1 MTNRDTKKYKLK
13 VGYTVFIGL
22 IIFFIFIILVGTEGY
37 YFSKT
42 YHLNI
47 LVKSTQGLI
56 EGGKVSLG
64 GLKIGQIDKIEF
76 TTVNNQNLVKIKL
89 ALLEKYKSQITEHS
103 YASIES
109 SGLLGDKLINI
120 SLGNPSERA
129 LIEGEYLPVKESL
142 SLEGLSEKI
151 EPLINN
157 INDLASNLK
166 TITDT
171 IKDGNGSIGKLMFGS
186 EATNKLTSIL
196 RNLESFAQNINK
208 QDNTIGK
215 LANNDELYNDLSSL
229 TQNLKEVVDSIKS
242 GKGTLGKLV
251 SNDSLYTNLNEF
263 TYKLNKAS
271 ESLSNDSTLVGGLLN
286 DKQGYNKLSS
296 LLDELNKLIKDI
308 KEDPE
313 KYINLSIF

>member
-1 MTNRDTKKYKLK
+1 MTNRNTKKYKLK
-13 VGYTVFIGL
+13 VGYTVFVGL

-42 YHLNI
+42 YNLNI

-129 LIEGEYLPVKESL
+129 MNEGEYLPVKESL
-142 SLEGLSEKI
+142 SLESLSEKI
-151 EPLINN
+151 EPLVNN
-157 INDLASNLK
+157 INGLAANLK

-286 DKQGYNKLSS
+286 DKQGYKKLSS

-308 KEDPE
+308 KEDPG

>member
-1 MTNRDTKKYKLK
+1 MTNRNTKKYKLK
-13 VGYTVFIGL
+13 VGYTVFVGL

-42 YHLNI
+42 YNLNI

-129 LIEGEYLPVKESL
+129 MNEGEYLPVKESL
-142 SLEGLSEKI
+142 SLESLSEKI
-151 EPLINN
+151 EPLVNN
-157 INDLASNLK
+157 INVLAANLK

-271 ESLSNDSTLVGGLLN
+271 ESLSNDSTLVGGLL
-286 DKQGYNKLSS
+286 K
-296 LLDELNKLIKDI
+296 
-308 KEDPE
+308 
-313 KYINLSIF
+313 

>member
-1 MTNRDTKKYKLK
+1 MTNRNTKKYKLK
-13 VGYTVFIGL
+13 VGYTVFVGL

-42 YHLNI
+42 YNLNI

-129 LIEGEYLPVKESL
+129 MNEGEYLPVKESL
-142 SLEGLSEKI
+142 SLESLSEKI
-151 EPLINN
+151 EPLVNN
-157 INDLASNLK
+157 INGLAANLK

-215 LANNDELYNDLSSL
+215 LANNDELYNNLSTL
-229 TQNLKEVVDSIKS
+229 TQNLKNVVDSIKS

-286 DKQGYNKLSS
+286 DKQGYKKLSS
-296 LLDELNKLIKDI
+296 LLDELNKLIIDI
-308 KEDPE
+308 KEDPG